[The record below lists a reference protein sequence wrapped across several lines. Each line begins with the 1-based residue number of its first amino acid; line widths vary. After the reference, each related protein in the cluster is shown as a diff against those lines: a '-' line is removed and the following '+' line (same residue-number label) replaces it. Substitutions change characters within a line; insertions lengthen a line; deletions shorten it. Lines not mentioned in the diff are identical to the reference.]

1 MIPTGYTVLGFA
13 KFLGE
18 WQDEPDIDIGFCEVL
33 GAVVG
38 QAQ

>member
-1 MIPTGYTVLGFA
+1 MIPTGYTGLGFA
-13 KFLGE
+13 KFLVE

-38 QAQ
+38 QTQ